1 MLTVIFLVALN
12 DNKIKRFI
20 KRSKTYMFKMIV
32 KRGSKFRILK
42 ASKNNNV
49 VKLDCIYLK

>member
-1 MLTVIFLVALN
+1 
-12 DNKIKRFI
+12 
-20 KRSKTYMFKMIV
+20 MFKMIV